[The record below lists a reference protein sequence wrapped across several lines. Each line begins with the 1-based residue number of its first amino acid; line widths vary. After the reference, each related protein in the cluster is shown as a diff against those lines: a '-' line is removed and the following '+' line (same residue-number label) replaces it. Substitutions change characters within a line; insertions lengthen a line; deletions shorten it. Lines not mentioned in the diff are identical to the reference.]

1 MFKDPA
7 EIIYKKMLEVN
18 TFWTN
23 HSKCKVALENM
34 RPVSNLFIY
43 DPKLNLKAV
52 NSRSKYVFLSFL

>member
-18 TFWTN
+18 RFWIN

-34 RPVSNLFIY
+34 RPVSSLY

-52 NSRSKYVFLSFL
+52 NSLSKDVFLSFL